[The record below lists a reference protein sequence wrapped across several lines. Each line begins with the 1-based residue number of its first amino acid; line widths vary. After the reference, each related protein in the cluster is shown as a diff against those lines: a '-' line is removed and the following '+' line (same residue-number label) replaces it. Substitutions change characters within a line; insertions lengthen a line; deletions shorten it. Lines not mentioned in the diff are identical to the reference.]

1 MQAWRM
7 RFLGIDS
14 VPGWL
19 SDTEIEQFFTLS
31 PAEIATVRAR
41 RADNLQLG
49 LALQIG
55 FLRMPGCVM
64 NSTDVIP
71 RRVLEFLG
79 MQLEIKTP
87 RVTSLRAL

>member
-7 RFLGIDS
+7 RLLGIDS

-31 PAEIATVRAR
+31 LDEIATVRAR

-55 FLRMPGCVM
+55 FLRMTGCVM

-71 RRVLEFLG
+71 RRVIEFLG
-79 MQLEIKTP
+79 VSS
-87 RVTSLRAL
+87 R